1 MSEINE
7 QSCGWCDITV
17 SPDSVY
23 FEVVEDWKFIP
34 SGKYV
39 RLERDGS
46 GMSPR
51 WSAVGSEEWIRIT
64 PSSGDVPKR
73 VRIDAYSI
81 GMPVGV
87 YEGYVTIT
95 SSVDVKIEPS
105 VIKVVLNIF
114 EKPKDEPDE
123 PLPPPPPPPDDEP
136 DIPDEPEEPK
146 PPPDEPD
153 VPPKE
158 PEEPPPDKEK
168 CWLCGFLEEISKWFR

>member
-1 MSEINE
+1 ML
-7 QSCGWCDITV
+7 T
-17 SPDSVY
+17 
-23 FEVVEDWKFIP
+23 
-34 SGKYV
+34 
-39 RLERDGS
+39 
-46 GMSPR
+46 
-51 WSAVGSEEWIRIT
+51 
-64 PSSGDVPKR
+64 
-73 VRIDAYSI
+73 
-81 GMPVGV
+81 V

-123 PLPPPPPPPDDEP
+123 PLPPPPPDDEP